1 VTCGLATH
9 ALVCQSFLMATLSMQ
24 KILPHG
30 KSTGPAPKLAATTWR
45 EKSAQAP
52 DRTPS
57 SRAPVRPQTPV
68 PATSTLPDLAA
79 LDDSELLGM
88 VRSLPQASVR
98 RARACEL
105 LVARHR
111 NLVRACVRRYQN
123 GPELTEDLMQVGY
136 VGLMKAINN
145 FDPAVGTSLAAYAQP
160 CITGE
165 IKRHFRDKRW
175 LVHVERPLQELVL
188 EIREETQKMTQQLG
202 HAPSDSDLADKIG
215 ADGDQLRQARL
226 AEVALQPWSLDAP
239 LTDRPEAA
247 TLADLMGADD
257 PNIELALDLQA
268 VATHWGELPVREQR
282 ILMMRFYGDMTQAQI
297 GAQLGISQM
306 QVSRL
311 LAHALGLLR
320 ERILDLPPA
329 GTQRAAA

>member
-1 VTCGLATH
+1 
-9 ALVCQSFLMATLSMQ
+9 MATLSMQ
-24 KILPHG
+24 KILSHS
-30 KSTGPAPKLAATTWR
+30 KSADTAPRLAATTWR

-52 DRTPS
+52 DRTRS
-57 SRAPVRPQTPV
+57 AQARPRTQAPV
-68 PATSTLPDLAA
+68 PATSTLPNLAE
-79 LDDSELLGM
+79 LDDSELLGL
-88 VRSLPQASVR
+88 VRSLPQESVR
-98 RARACEL
+98 RARACEV

-111 NLVRACVRRYQN
+111 NLVRSCVRRYQH

-188 EIREETQKMTQQLG
+188 EIREETLKMTQQLG
-202 HAPSDSDLADKIG
+202 HAPSESDLADKIG
-215 ADGDQLRQARL
+215 AGDDQLRQARL
-226 AEVALQPWSLDAP
+226 AEVALTPWSLDAP

-247 TLADLMGADD
+247 TLADLMGTDD
-257 PNIELALDLQA
+257 PNIELTLDLQA

-282 ILMMRFYGDMTQAQI
+282 ILVMRFYGDMTQAQI

-320 ERILDLPPA
+320 ERILGLTPA
-329 GTQRAAA
+329 NSQRAAA